1 MRTWRQV
8 REGPHKSISSFPR
21 KRESSFFRSVDPRLR
36 GGDGL
41 GVLQRFLRSISAPA
55 SLFAAALT
63 LCLIS
68 TPLEAASLLQCVPY
82 ARDITNVPLQGD
94 AWTWWGKA
102 ARSRLDRGREPEAG
116 SILVFRRTER
126 LRRGHVAVVAEV
138 VNRREIVVDHAN
150 WASRRAMRGRVDLA
164 VRVVDVSPAN
174 DWSAVRVWHAASDS
188 LGRRV
193 YPTYGFIYAF
203 AIPGTA
209 S

>member
-1 MRTWRQV
+1 MRTWRK
-8 REGPHKSISSFPR
+8 G
-21 KRESSFFRSVDPRLR
+21 
-36 GGDGL
+36 
-41 GVLQRFLRSISAPA
+41 RSISALAISALVP
-55 SLFAAALT
+55 LFAGGLVLGPIA
-63 LCLIS
+63 
-68 TPLEAASLLQCVPY
+68 TPLQASPLQCVQY

-94 AWTWWGKA
+94 AWTWWTKA

-138 VNRREIVVDHAN
+138 VTRREIVVDHAN
-150 WASRRAMRGRVDLA
+150 WASRRSLRGRVDRA
-164 VRVVDVSPAN
+164 VRVVDVSPGN

-188 LGRRV
+188 LGQRV

-203 AIPGTA
+203 PISGTA